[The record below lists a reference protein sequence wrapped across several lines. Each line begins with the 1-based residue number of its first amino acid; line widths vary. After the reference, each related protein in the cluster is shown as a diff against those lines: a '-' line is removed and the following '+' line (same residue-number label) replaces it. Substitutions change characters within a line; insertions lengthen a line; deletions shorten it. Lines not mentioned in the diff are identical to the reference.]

1 MPEYAYVDRDQS
13 WLDFNFRVLE
23 EAAGE
28 DTPLLERIRF
38 LSIYA
43 SNLDEFYRVRIPG
56 LIDSGLLAPI
66 AGRMTLQLEHFG
78 QLLNTR
84 VLPALAEHGIHFVYH
99 EPIPA
104 EAAAQ
109 AAHDYFFTQIL
120 AFLQPV
126 YLSRTDLNFFPEN
139 DQLYFLLVADE
150 GSPGEELIILN
161 IPSDGLP
168 RFSEVTVNDTRYIL
182 FIDDIIR
189 LHLDFLF
196 PGVALSE
203 ACSFKITRDA
213 ELDLA
218 DEYEGDIAD
227 KIERRL
233 AKRDAGLATRL
244 LYEPVISA
252 HALDILIRKLNLR
265 GASIVSGGRYHNL
278 RDLADFPVKDHAL
291 FYSPW
296 PAIDKD
302 VVASRQNVAPRQL
315 LQRIMEKD
323 LLLHPPYESYDP
335 VLRFFNEAAIH
346 PDVEEIYCTM
356 YRVARDSRIV
366 HALISAA
373 RNGKKVTVFVE
384 LKARFDE
391 ANNLRWARKMKD
403 AGVKIIYSIPFL
415 KVHAKIA
422 LVKKKLD
429 DRVHY
434 AGLLAT
440 GNLNENTA
448 RIYTDHVLLT
458 GQHDLMRELELLF
471 IFLSTR
477 KDPRKSEKI
486 AFRHLL
492 VAQFNLLERFLALID
507 REIQHAR
514 EGSPAAITI
523 KMNNLEEKVLINKLY
538 EASEAGVRIKL
549 IVRGICCCVPGIPV
563 MSSNISV
570 KRIVDRYLE
579 HGRVFIFHN
588 KGAEDIF
595 LGSSDWMDRNIYR
608 RIEVCFPLYDE
619 SLRQQMKELIRLQ
632 LESADAAVA
641 DAAPLRPQE
650 AIYNYLS
657 SLRGIFYML
666 ALFLLTALGACH
678 SHESLPSPL
687 WFYSWS
693 SGTHAKLDSLLNTG
707 NFVELRPDGSYT
719 QDFGRF
725 EYGAWTYKDGQLYLS
740 NQKHTTYIY
749 QVPSLTPRQMQLVFG
764 KDRIG
769 HFKGNPQSSGRDSK
783 DPFSIQNNQWRIPA
797 THKESIP
804 EIRHRLFNHFEFW
817 EAYFNWAVDNDIETI
832 DVSRFPTPMKIYGNG
847 FGLKRYDSLSLR
859 WKSCFF
865 DEEDCHKADT
875 LIKGVFR
882 RNNINWLEYDNRYQ
896 TFVSGFHQ
904 MKEHLR

>member
-43 SNLDEFYRVRIPG
+43 SNLDEFYRVRIPW

-66 AGRMTLQLEHFG
+66 ADRMTLQLEHFG

-84 VLPALAEHGIHFVYH
+84 VLPALAEHDIHLVYH

-104 EAAAQ
+104 AAAQ

-126 YLSRTDLNFFPEN
+126 FLSRTDRNFFPEN
-139 DQLYFLLVADE
+139 DQLYFLLVANE

-168 RFSEVTVNDTRYIL
+168 RFSEVTVNNTRYIL

-244 LYEPVISA
+244 LYEPGISA
-252 HALDILIRKLNLR
+252 HALDILIRQLDLR

-302 VVASRQNVAPRQL
+302 AVAPRQNVGSRQL

-323 LLLHPPYESYDP
+323 LLLHPPYESYNP

-373 RNGKKVTVFVE
+373 RNDKKVTVFVE

-448 RIYTDHVLLT
+448 RFYTDHVLLT

-471 IFLSTR
+471 IFLSKR

-492 VAQFNLLERFLALID
+492 VAPFNLLERFLALID

-538 EASEAGVRIKL
+538 EASEAGVKIKL
-549 IVRGICCCVPGIPV
+549 IVRGICCCVPGVPG

-588 KGAEDIF
+588 TGAEDIF

-608 RIEVCFPLYDE
+608 RIEVCFPLYE
-619 SLRQQMKELIRLQ
+619 ETLRQQMKELIRLQ
-632 LESADAAVA
+632 LESQDAAGLATTVPA
-641 DAAPLRPQE
+641 TAPPVRPQR

-657 SLRGIFYML
+657 SLSGSFYIL
-666 ALFLLTALGACH
+666 ALFLLAA
-678 SHESLPSPL
+678 
-687 WFYSWS
+687 W
-693 SGTHAKLDSLLNTG
+693 LLYPG
-707 NFVELRPDGSYT
+707 LRP
-719 QDFGRF
+719 
-725 EYGAWTYKDGQLYLS
+725 
-740 NQKHTTYIY
+740 
-749 QVPSLTPRQMQLVFG
+749 V
-764 KDRIG
+764 
-769 HFKGNPQSSGRDSK
+769 
-783 DPFSIQNNQWRIPA
+783 
-797 THKESIP
+797 
-804 EIRHRLFNHFEFW
+804 
-817 EAYFNWAVDNDIETI
+817 
-832 DVSRFPTPMKIYGNG
+832 
-847 FGLKRYDSLSLR
+847 
-859 WKSCFF
+859 
-865 DEEDCHKADT
+865 
-875 LIKGVFR
+875 
-882 RNNINWLEYDNRYQ
+882 
-896 TFVSGFHQ
+896 
-904 MKEHLR
+904 